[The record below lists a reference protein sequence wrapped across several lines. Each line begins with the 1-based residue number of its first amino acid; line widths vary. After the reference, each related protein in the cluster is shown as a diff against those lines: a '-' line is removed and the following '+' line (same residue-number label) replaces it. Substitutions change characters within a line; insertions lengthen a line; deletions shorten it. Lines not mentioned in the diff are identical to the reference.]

1 MSARQRTLNN
11 LLHCLLSVSLCVSC
25 TTALAIPKA
34 AEQEDDEVTFGAAD
48 APPKPAAKPVA
59 SPAAKAVKPVK
70 PVKPVESRVNR
81 RGPEAKGTGR
91 PVSQPA
97 TAGKQ
102 AAGSKPPLAAKP
114 NSGAR
119 VSTITAPTTKKDSGK
134 AQGKSGKK

>member
-48 APPKPAAKPVA
+48 APPKPAAKHVA
-59 SPAAKAVKPVK
+59 SPAAKSVKPVD
-70 PVKPVESRVNR
+70 SRVDKR
-81 RGPEAKGTGR
+81 RPQAKGAGR

>member
-11 LLHCLLSVSLCVSC
+11 LLHCLLSVSLCVFC

-59 SPAAKAVKPVK
+59 SPAAKAVKPG
-70 PVKPVESRVNR
+70 KPVESRVNR

>member
-11 LLHCLLSVSLCVSC
+11 LLHCLLSVSLCVFC

-59 SPAAKAVKPVK
+59 SPAAKA
-70 PVKPVESRVNR
+70 VKPVESRVNR